1 MDRKELQNN
10 NPQIVVKA
18 MCIVRKGLPER
29 ILQDKIRSGEKLLF
43 SRGYDEVKRQ
53 AFLRPLGGH
62 VEFGERGEDT
72 VLREMKEETG
82 SGLSELKFLQ
92 ATEHMFTYRGKP
104 HHEIIFLF
112 EGTLVDKA
120 LYDKKEFTFEDGG
133 KTIEA
138 GWFSKEDAE
147 REGLPMYPPFPYFP
161 KK

>member
-1 MDRKELQNN
+1 KINQSKMDRKELQNN

-18 MCIVRKGLPER
+18 MCIVRN
-29 ILQDKIRSGEKLLF
+29 GEKLLLH
-43 SRGYDEVKRQ
+43 RGFDEVKGEK
-53 AFLRPLGGH
+53 FLRLFGGH
-62 VEFGERGEDT
+62 VEFEETGEQAVR
-72 VLREMKEETG
+72 REMKEETG
-82 SGLSELKFLQ
+82 SDLSELKFLQ